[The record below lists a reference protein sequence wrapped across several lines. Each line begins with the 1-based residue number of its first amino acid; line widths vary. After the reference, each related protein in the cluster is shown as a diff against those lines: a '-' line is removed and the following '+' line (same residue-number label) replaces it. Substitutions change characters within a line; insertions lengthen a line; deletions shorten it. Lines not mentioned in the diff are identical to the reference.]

1 MAICKFSPTSR
12 KRARDGLPIWECPEC
27 RAKVAVEIPPRGVIC
42 RADGEPTVIDQP
54 PAILTVDDLG
64 CPWRLRDTG
73 KTVACGCGA
82 TTRRVPVYRC
92 ARYGFCTLQATNRRV
107 KIDGAAV
114 RACVACLAASQMA
127 AAASPPPAQ

>member
-1 MAICKFSPTSR
+1 MAICKFAPTSR

-42 RADGEPTVIDQP
+42 RGEGSAVAVSSEP
-54 PAILTVDDLG
+54 PRPLTVDDLG
-64 CPWRLRDTG
+64 CPWRLCETE

-82 TTRRVPVYRC
+82 TTRRAPVYRC

-114 RACVACLAASQMA
+114 RVCVVCLAAREMEA
-127 AAASPPPAQ
+127 AAVSR